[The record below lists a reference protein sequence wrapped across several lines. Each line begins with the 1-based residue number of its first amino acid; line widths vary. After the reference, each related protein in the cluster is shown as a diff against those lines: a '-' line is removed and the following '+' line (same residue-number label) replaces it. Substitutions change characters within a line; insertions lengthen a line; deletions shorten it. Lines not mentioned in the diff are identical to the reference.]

1 MVLYEKE
8 NILKQDIERSQVQVS
23 NDVIVILD
31 WNTKK
36 LKNMRFSI

>member
-8 NILKQDIERSQVQVS
+8 NWKLKQAIERSQVQVS
-23 NDVIVILD
+23 NDIIVILD

-36 LKNMRFSI
+36 A

>member
-8 NILKQDIERSQVQVS
+8 NWKLKQDIERSQVQVS
-23 NDVIVILD
+23 NDIIVILD

-36 LKNMRFSI
+36 A